1 MKALGINLVAI
12 VASMLCYAASVGAA
26 MAAPPASR
34 AAAFQH
40 PGDSIATRAGG
51 LRSASLRVDSAHLD
65 LRLPA
70 ESLPNAAS
78 SASSENAFPS
88 SRRAQPIERPEDELP
103 QLGSDRAAPLVRS
116 RAEEIVRRIHREGV
130 PLARLFEN
138 HSTLVS
144 LGLNPR
150 GKPGIWLIQKIP

>member
-1 MKALGINLVAI
+1 M
-12 VASMLCYAASVGAA
+12 
-26 MAAPPASR
+26 
-34 AAAFQH
+34 
-40 PGDSIATRAGG
+40 ATRAGG
-51 LRSASLRVDSAHLD
+51 LRSALRVDSGRLD
-65 LRLPA
+65 LRLPD

-116 RAEEIVRRIHREGV
+116 KAEEIVRRVHREGV